1 MTAIAP
7 EIIRQCVDIRRKIHG
22 DPELSG
28 QEWKTRDLIVAE
40 LKSCGFS
47 PRTFE
52 GNTAVSAFWHGK
64 DGKPDLSGG
73 QSSGRCVALRAD
85 MDALP
90 LQETSGLAWA
100 SRSGGTMHACGHDGH
115 SSILLGVAK
124 QLAATGHALP
134 VDTLLLFQP
143 AEESGNG
150 ARRMIEDGVFDGLRV
165 EAVFGMHGWPDLPLG
180 KVGVH
185 GGPVMASVDNF
196 EITVKGRGG
205 HGAQPHHTLDPIHA
219 AAQLITAMQSLVSR
233 GADPLSSA
241 VLTVGQIQGGFTYN
255 VIPEECLLKGTLR
268 THDEALR
275 EALKARLDA
284 LRLGLLGGLGLESLL
299 GWVEGCPPT
308 INHPAM
314 AALARKAVDRALGAG
329 AWVEPKPTMAGED
342 FSFFLEKAPG
352 AYLWLG
358 LGGDQGPLHNPRF
371 DFNDKAMEAGIRVF
385 LEILAGFGGDSAA

>member
-1 MTAIAP
+1 MSAIAP
-7 EIIRQCVDIRRKIHG
+7 EIIGRCVDIRRRIHG

-28 QEWKTRDLIVAE
+28 QEWRTRDLIVSE
-40 LKSCGFS
+40 LEASGLS

-52 GNTAVSAFWHGK
+52 GNTAVAALWPGRER
-64 DGKPDLSGG
+64 
-73 QSSGRCVALRAD
+73 GRCVALRAD

-90 LQETSGLAWA
+90 LQEASGLAWA
-100 SRSGGTMHACGHDGH
+100 SGTGGAMHACGHDGH

-124 QLAATGHALP
+124 HLALAGHELP

-150 ARRMIEDGVFDGLRV
+150 ARRMIEDGVFEGLDV

-180 KVGVH
+180 KVGIH
-185 GGPVMASVDNF
+185 GGAVMASVDNF
-196 EITVKGRGG
+196 EIAIKGRGG
-205 HGAQPHHTLDPIHA
+205 HGGQPHHTLDPIHA

-233 GADPLSSA
+233 GANPLSSA

-268 THDEALR
+268 THDESLR
-275 EALKARLDA
+275 GTLKARLDA
-284 LRLGLLGGLGLESLL
+284 LRRGLLGGLGLESELS
-299 GWVEGCPPT
+299 WVEGCPPT
-308 INHPAM
+308 VNHPAM
-314 AALARKAVDRALGAG
+314 AGLARRAADRALGKG
-329 AWVEPKPTMAGED
+329 AWIDPQPTMAGED

-358 LGGDQGPLHNPRF
+358 LGGDRGPLHNPRF
-371 DFNDKAMEAGIRVF
+371 DFNDEAMESGIRLFV
-385 LEILAGFGGDSAA
+385 EILAGFGRESA